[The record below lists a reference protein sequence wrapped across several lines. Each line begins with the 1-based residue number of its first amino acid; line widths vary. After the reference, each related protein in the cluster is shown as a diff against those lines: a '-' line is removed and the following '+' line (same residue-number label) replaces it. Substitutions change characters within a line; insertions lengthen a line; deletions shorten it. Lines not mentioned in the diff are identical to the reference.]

1 MENVIEFKNLILTF
15 SMVKIVGK
23 TTMPAARR
31 KKVDATHISKR
42 LQSISRD
49 QTANPRLELGEFP
62 PLAITWVVFRSIYIS
77 QRIIDKCIN
86 CTHFYLKMTY
96 FNLCTISLLK

>member
-1 MENVIEFKNLILTF
+1 MENVIEFKSLILTF

-23 TTMPAARR
+23 TRMPAARR

-49 QTANPRLELGEFP
+49 QTANPRLELGEFR
-62 PLAITWVVFRSIYIS
+62 PLAITWVIFRSIYIS

-86 CTHFYLKMTY
+86 CTHF
-96 FNLCTISLLK
+96 